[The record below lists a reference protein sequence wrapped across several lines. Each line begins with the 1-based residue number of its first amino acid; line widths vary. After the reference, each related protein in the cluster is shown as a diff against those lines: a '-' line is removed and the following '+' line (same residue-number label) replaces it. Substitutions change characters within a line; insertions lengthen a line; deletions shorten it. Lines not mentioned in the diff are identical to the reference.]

1 MTGSLILGHAE
12 ATGVSRM
19 KKSQVYKSNALV
31 EASYRLT
38 PAEQRIILCC
48 ISQVRRDQP
57 LTDEIMYSVTV
68 ADYAEL
74 IGTDSH
80 STYKELANATLRLK
94 RREIWLR
101 ENPNGQGT
109 RSKTLVTSWVQSI
122 AYIESEGRV
131 ELRFTKDILP
141 YLTHLTEQFTR
152 YSLVDIAKMTSSHAM
167 RFYELL
173 CQWRGVGE
181 REVSI
186 DWLREK
192 FQLNDK
198 YPAIKDLKRWVI
210 EPALAQ
216 VNDHSPLWVT
226 WDQRKSGRRI
236 THLIFKF
243 GVKEQKTS
251 SLKKKEKSRP
261 NVKALYGI
269 PMNHIERN
277 AHPGE
282 SYEDA
287 ALRLLAESKRK

>member
-1 MTGSLILGHAE
+1 ME
-12 ATGVSRM
+12 
-19 KKSQVYKSNALV
+19 KSQIYKSNALI

-38 PAEQRIILCC
+38 PAEQRIMLCC
-48 ISQVRRDQP
+48 IAQVRRDQP
-57 LTDEIMYSVTV
+57 LTDDVMYSVSV

-94 RREIWLR
+94 RREVWLR
-101 ENPNGQGT
+101 ENPNGQGK
-109 RSKTLVTSWVQSI
+109 RPKTLITSWVQSI

-152 YSLVDIAKMTSSHAM
+152 YSLIDIAKMTSSHAM
-167 RFYELL
+167 RLYELL

-186 DWLREK
+186 DWLRET
-192 FQLNDK
+192 FQLNSK

-216 VNDHSPLWVT
+216 VNEHSPLWVT
-226 WDQRKSGRRI
+226 CSQRKSGRRI

-243 GVKEQKTS
+243 GAKDQRAVVQKTKTIS
-251 SLKKKEKSRP
+251 NKKTGS
-261 NVKALYGI
+261 LYGI
-269 PMNHIERN
+269 PMNYIEKY
-277 AHPGE
+277 AYPGE
-282 SYEDA
+282 SYEDT
-287 ALRLLAESKRK
+287 ALRLLAESKK